1 VRLLARCSAAAQR
14 QRTPILLALAA
25 LTLLV
30 IALPDLRPAGSTTLA
45 LAAALLLAIL
55 PHELAHAAVARLG
68 GLRVRR
74 LAIGFG
80 PRLGGVTLRGV
91 ELELRLV
98 PAGGFADIADLD
110 AAPRVTRA
118 VVAAAGPVT
127 NLLLVPLLLI
137 AATLVAGAR
146 SLGEAVMAAGAIGQL
161 LLEGSAT
168 LVGRYAADPANL
180 AALPIGGLPSTALAA
195 ASVVDAGPAMLLIL
209 VACLSAGVGLVNLLP
224 WPPLDGAHIASALTG
239 QAAGR
244 RAALAVDLLL
254 ALVLVV
260 NVVDALR
267 VAGLFGALSLP
278 G

>member
-1 VRLLARCSAAAQR
+1 MRLLARCSAAAQR

-195 ASVVDAGPAMLLIL
+195 AS
-209 VACLSAGVGLVNLLP
+209 LSAGVGLVNLLP